1 MTKEII
7 LYFTIF
13 TLFILLLWQ
22 IKSYREG
29 FRGGGGGHGGGLHG
43 GGGHGG
49 GGHGGGGHGGGGYG
63 GWRGGGYRG
72 GYYGGGYGGTGW
84 WPDWPYYYAYRDCY
98 TNQFGFVVCPPI
110 A

>member
-1 MTKEII
+1 MVLK
-7 LYFTIF
+7 LYLSLVI
-13 TLFILLLWQ
+13 FILFLVLIWQ

-29 FRGGGGGHGGGLHG
+29 FRGGGGGHGGGGHR

-49 GGHGGGGHGGGGYG
+49 GGHG

-84 WPDWPYYYAYRDCY
+84 WPYWPYYYAYSDCY

>member
-1 MTKEII
+1 MIKEII

-22 IKSYREG
+22 VKKYREG
-29 FRGGGGGHGGGLHG
+29 FRGGGGGHGGG
-43 GGGHGG
+43 GH
-49 GGHGGGGHGGGGYG
+49 G

-84 WPDWPYYYAYRDCY
+84 WPYWPYYYAYSDCY
-98 TNQFGFVVCPPI
+98 INQFGFVVCPPI